1 MLKPS
6 SNYPVSSADKT
17 RVGMCKMNKM
27 IVKVR
32 LSTCNAADNTW
43 TDDFAAF
50 WNYLGDQK
58 ATIEDLRQT
67 VAGQMVLAKVSNDYA
82 CFLTKMFFLSNC

>member
-1 MLKPS
+1 
-6 SNYPVSSADKT
+6 
-17 RVGMCKMNKM
+17 MCKMTKM

-32 LSTCNAADNTW
+32 LSTWNAADNAW

-58 ATIEDLRQT
+58 ATIEDLRQA
-67 VAGQMVLAKVSNDYA
+67 VAGQMVLGKVSNNYA
-82 CFLTKMFFLSNC
+82 YFSNKMKFLPLFC